1 MLVKQHRTEAHG
13 GFVLAEAREGGVQTW
28 AGRIIYRL
36 RPGDGGIRLAGKQVL
51 LVNRDQPLPTLAF
64 LI

>member
-1 MLVKQHRTEAHG
+1 MLVKQHG
-13 GFVLAEAREGGVQTW
+13 GGAW
-28 AGRIIYRL
+28 RIPR
-36 RPGDGGIRLAGKQVL
+36 GTGIRLAGKQVL

>member
-1 MLVKQHRTEAHG
+1 VANP
-13 GFVLAEAREGGVQTW
+13 W
-28 AGRIIYRL
+28 
-36 RPGDGGIRLAGKQVL
+36 PGKQVL

>member
-1 MLVKQHRTEAHG
+1 VTHPVRD
-13 GFVLAEAREGGVQTW
+13 QTW
-28 AGRIIYRL
+28 PDYPGRIEPGRAGRVTYKLRL
-36 RPGDGGIRLAGKQVL
+36 VDGQLRLAGKQVL

>member
-1 MLVKQHRTEAHG
+1 MWT
-13 GFVLAEAREGGVQTW
+13 
-28 AGRIIYRL
+28 GRVIYRL
-36 RPGDGGIRLAGKQVL
+36 RRVDGSLRLAGKQVL

>member
-1 MLVKQHRTEAHG
+1 M
-13 GFVLAEAREGGVQTW
+13 QTW
-28 AGRIIYRL
+28 AGRVTYRL
-36 RPGDGGIRLAGKQVL
+36 RLADGGIRLAGKQVL